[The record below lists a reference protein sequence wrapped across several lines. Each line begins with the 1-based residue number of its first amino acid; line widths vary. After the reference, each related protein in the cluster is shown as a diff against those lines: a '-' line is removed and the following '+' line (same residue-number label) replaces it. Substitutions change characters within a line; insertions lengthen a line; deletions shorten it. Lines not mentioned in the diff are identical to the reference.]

1 MRQRT
6 YDNVARLDEKYHGY
20 IKTTDLLSEGLT
32 NRQIAQLQLEGYLDK
47 ISNGYFWLSKS
58 KLKKPWDYKAVEM
71 GFVNE
76 NAVVIAGS
84 ACYYQGLIQEEPP
97 VLSIAT
103 RRSDRH
109 KMKFPF
115 SVSRHYLAEDMFE
128 SDMKSVQTE
137 FGSYRIYSIDRS
149 VCDCIR
155 FREDLEDHIF
165 DLVIENYQKKYADE
179 RRRERMLTYARMMKF
194 EEKARRVL

>member
-1 MRQRT
+1 MRQQT

-58 KLKKPWDYKAVEM
+58 RLEKPWDYKAVEV

-84 ACYYQGLIQEEPP
+84 ACYYQGLIKEEPP
-97 VLSIAT
+97 ILSIAT

-115 SVSRHYLAEDMFE
+115 SVSRHYFAEDMFE